1 MAEPRGCCG
10 STITQPTSCI
20 PGDAGSVRAQVSEG
34 YARVVTQGNSCCGGG
49 TPVLADDFA
58 RIIGYTPAELSALP
72 DGANLGLG
80 CGNPTAIGA
89 LRPGDTVLDLG
100 SGAGIDVFVA
110 AKKVGPSGRVIGVDM
125 TDEML
130 ERARDNAREGG
141 FSNVEFRK
149 GIIEQLPVED
159 ATVDVV
165 MSNCVIN
172 LSPEKERVF
181 AEIARVL
188 RPGGRTV
195 FAEIVLKATLPE
207 EARRYLDDWFRC
219 IGGALPEDEFLSRLE
234 RAGFAQPRVHWKGR
248 NARTGHALS
257 LCVVIEAVRNA

>member
-1 MAEPRGCCG
+1 
-10 STITQPTSCI
+10 
-20 PGDAGSVRAQVSEG
+20 VRAQVSEG

-188 RPGGRTV
+188 RPGGRV
-195 FAEIVLKATLPE
+195 MVSDIVLDAELPPEVRENLEAYIGCVAGAVLREEYEAAMKAAGLRNVTLRRKGSFGHMLDPDDPAVK
-207 EARRYLDDWFRC
+207 EAMERW
-219 IGGALPEDEFLSRLE
+219 GLSAEQVREYGDGVASYEITAE
-234 RAGFAQPRVHWKGR
+234 R
-248 NARTGHALS
+248 
-257 LCVVIEAVRNA
+257 